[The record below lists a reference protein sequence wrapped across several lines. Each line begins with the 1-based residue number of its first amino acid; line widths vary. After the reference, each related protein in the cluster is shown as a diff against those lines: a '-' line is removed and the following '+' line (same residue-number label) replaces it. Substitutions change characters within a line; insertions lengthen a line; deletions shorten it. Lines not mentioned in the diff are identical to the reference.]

1 MFSNNNINKLFF
13 LLIKGVYS
21 CKYMDEWEKFNKKTL
36 PKKKSFKATWN
47 IAGITDADYIIQKDF
62 QINNLM
68 I

>member
-1 MFSNNNINKLFF
+1 M
-13 LLIKGVYS
+13 LIKGVYS